1 MGNKGKKMK
10 PEHKGIYEKLEELR
24 ELITKQDLRYSQTI
38 ELLAKIVEIEKAVG
52 VCETVNT
59 KERNI

>member
-10 PEHKGIYEKLEELR
+10 PEYKGIYEKLEELR

-38 ELLAKIVEIEKAVG
+38 ELLAKVLEVEKALGLSEVKD
-52 VCETVNT
+52 T
-59 KERNI
+59 KERNT